1 MLANFLNK
9 SKPINFIGLLIFFFF
24 CYIINVLLSVFKN
37 GFALDSLLESTILLF
52 LFLGVFF
59 FYNFILSKNK
69 LTFDNSF
76 AFFLFTVLLVS
87 LLAELSNFKSLI
99 LVIIYLF
106 FLRKVYRLRTSRI
119 LIKKLFD
126 CGFWLGVLFIL
137 EPLSILFLV
146 IIFIGVFLH
155 QKITLNTLFV
165 PIIGFATPL
174 FIYFTYLFWI
184 DKTIEFTEL
193 FNYTFNYDIELYKSS
208 KYIRFFTS
216 IFIVSFVSIVFKSIA
231 TLAVNN
237 TFRKSWYLLIANFL
251 IVIIFLIL
259 KPEKNGSE
267 ILYILFPVSVICA
280 NGVELVKKQFIKNL
294 LLYFFLIGS
303 ILLCFSL

>member
-24 CYIINVLLSVFKN
+24 CYIINVLLAVFKN
-37 GFALDSLLESTILLF
+37 GFVLDSLLESTILLF

-76 AFFLFTVLLVS
+76 AFFLFTVLQVC

-106 FLRKVYRLRTSRI
+106 FLRKVYSLRTSKI

-193 FNYTFNYDIELYKSS
+193 FNYTLNFDIELYKSS

-237 TFRKSWYLLIANFL
+237 TFRKSWYL
-251 IVIIFLIL
+251 
-259 KPEKNGSE
+259 GS
-267 ILYILFPVSVICA
+267 FRWW
-280 NGVELVKKQFIKNL
+280 F
-294 LLYFFLIGS
+294 
-303 ILLCFSL
+303 CFN